1 MKFPF
6 KFKKSKDDDDEDDDE
21 DFEESEGEGKDAS
34 PAGDDDGDGGEGGDD
49 DDEDFDDDDDD
60 EGSGGGKGRLII
72 IAAVSV
78 VVLAAAGGGA
88 WWFLGGEDAG
98 EAGAESGVPVVSL
111 VIPPKNKQIGG
122 GGMSPP
128 GSLNALANQKG
139 PGAGIVVPSV
149 TVAAFATMSPVAPDQ
164 ALSEVPDPEL
174 VEESKQGPLPKL
186 SKDGRSPWQV
196 YVRPSDPDEARP
208 RIAIVIGGLGM
219 SRAATEA
226 AINRLPGAVTLAF
239 DPYAGGLNDWVAAA
253 RKAGHEVLMGL
264 PMEPRDFPIRDPGP
278 YALMTSLAAPQ
289 ILQRLNFV
297 LSRASGYVG
306 LISVMGS
313 RFVVEEDLIRPLLM
327 TMRNRGLMYIDN
339 DTGRQSL
346 APKIASAI
354 DMARAIV
361 DSSLDSDPSKA
372 AIDAQLVKI
381 EDRARR
387 NSVTLALGRPFPA
400 TLGRLAA
407 WISTLEGKKLALV
420 PVSAIANKQKLR

>member
-6 KFKKSKDDDDEDDDE
+6 KFKKSKDDDDDDE
-21 DFEESEGEGKDAS
+21 DFEESEREGKDAS
-34 PAGDDDGDGGEGGDD
+34 PAGDNDGDD
-49 DDEDFDDDDDD
+49 DDEDFDDDD

-98 EAGAESGVPVVSL
+98 EAGTESSAEPGVPMVSL
-111 VIPPKNKQIGG
+111 AIPPKNKKIGG

-149 TVAAFATMSPVAPDQ
+149 TVAAFATLSPVAPDQ

-196 YVRPSDPDEARP
+196 YARPSDPDEVRP

-278 YALMTSLAAPQ
+278 YALMTSLEVPQ

-313 RFVVEEDLIRPLLM
+313 RFAVEEDLIRPLLM

-387 NSVTLALGRPFPA
+387 NSVTMALGRPFPA
-400 TLGRLAA
+400 TLDRLAA

>member
-6 KFKKSKDDDDEDDDE
+6 KFKKSKADDEDDDE

-34 PAGDDDGDGGEGGDD
+34 PAGDNDGDD
-49 DDEDFDDDDDD
+49 DDEDFDDDD

-98 EAGAESGVPVVSL
+98 EAGAESSAEPGVPMVSL
-111 VIPPKNKQIGG
+111 AIPPKNKKIGG

-149 TVAAFATMSPVAPDQ
+149 TVAAFATLSPVAPDQ

-196 YVRPSDPDEARP
+196 YARPSDPDEVRP

-278 YALMTSLAAPQ
+278 YALMTSLEAPQ

-313 RFVVEEDLIRPLLM
+313 RFAVEEDLIRPLLM
-327 TMRNRGLMYIDN
+327 TIRNRGLMYIDN

-361 DSSLDSDPSKA
+361 DSSLDSDPSKV

-387 NSVTLALGRPFPA
+387 NSVTMALGRPFPA
-400 TLGRLAA
+400 TLDRLAA

>member
-1 MKFPF
+1 VKFPF
-6 KFKKSKDDDDEDDDE
+6 KFKKSKADDEDDDE

-34 PAGDDDGDGGEGGDD
+34 PAGDNDGDD
-49 DDEDFDDDDDD
+49 DDEDFDDDD

-98 EAGAESGVPVVSL
+98 EAGAESSAEPGVPMVSL
-111 VIPPKNKQIGG
+111 AIPPKNKKIGG

-149 TVAAFATMSPVAPDQ
+149 TVAAFATLSPVAPDQ

-196 YVRPSDPDEARP
+196 YARPSDPDEVRP

-278 YALMTSLAAPQ
+278 YALMTSLEAPQ

-313 RFVVEEDLIRPLLM
+313 RFAVEEDLIRPLLM
-327 TMRNRGLMYIDN
+327 TIRNRGLMYIDN

-361 DSSLDSDPSKA
+361 DSSLDSDPSKV

-387 NSVTLALGRPFPA
+387 NSVTMALGRPFPA
-400 TLGRLAA
+400 TLDRLAA